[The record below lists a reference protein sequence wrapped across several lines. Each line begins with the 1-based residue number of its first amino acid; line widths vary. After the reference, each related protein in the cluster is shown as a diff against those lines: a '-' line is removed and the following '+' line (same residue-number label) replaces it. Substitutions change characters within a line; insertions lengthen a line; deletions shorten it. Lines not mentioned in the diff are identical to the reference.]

1 MPQVALARQQDIAA
15 LFTRLLQTWREA
27 RRFEDFARFLACAVA
42 YQAGIAVVIA
52 LAAVCG
58 LWTFATRLSAIVGP
72 LTYGVVTLL
81 TAGNHRIAIMS
92 TGVFFVTGLVVLMQV
107 NVQRGMA
114 AADAV
119 PAAAAA

>member
-15 LFTRLLQTWREA
+15 SFTRLLQTWREA

-42 YQAGIAVVIA
+42 YQAGISVVIA
-52 LAAVCG
+52 FAAVCG
-58 LWTFATRLSAIVGP
+58 LWAFATRASAIIGP
-72 LTYGVVTLL
+72 LTCGVVTLL
-81 TAGNHRIAIMS
+81 TAGNHRIAITS
-92 TGVFFVTGLVVLMQV
+92 TGVFFVTGLVLLMRV